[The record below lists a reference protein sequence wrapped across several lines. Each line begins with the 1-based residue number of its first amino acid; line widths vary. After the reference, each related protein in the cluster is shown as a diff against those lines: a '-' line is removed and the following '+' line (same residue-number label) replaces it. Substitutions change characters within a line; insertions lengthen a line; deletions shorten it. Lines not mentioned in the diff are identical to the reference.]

1 MLAAVE
7 EVDLAV
13 REQRPV
19 ERARPYAVG
28 ARPGVELIAVVP
40 PDELVRPGPATQD
53 VLAAVRDDIARFVD
67 TLFFVYTLLIIA
79 YILSSLY
86 FAFGGRMPY
95 SRWSSA
101 VLGFLRDVCEPYLSI
116 FRRFIPPLGPL
127 DLSPVIA
134 IFLLQLV
141 GRLVANL
148 IAG

>member
-1 MLAAVE
+1 MIGVLATFRE
-7 EVDLAV
+7 DLADYV
-13 REQRPV
+13 
-19 ERARPYAVG
+19 YAV
-28 ARPGVELIAVVP
+28 
-40 PDELVRPGPATQD
+40 
-53 VLAAVRDDIARFVD
+53 FV
-67 TLFFVYTLLIIA
+67 VYTLLIIA
-79 YILSSLY
+79 YILSSLF
-86 FAFGGRMPY
+86 FAFGGRVPY
-95 SRWSSA
+95 SRGVNA